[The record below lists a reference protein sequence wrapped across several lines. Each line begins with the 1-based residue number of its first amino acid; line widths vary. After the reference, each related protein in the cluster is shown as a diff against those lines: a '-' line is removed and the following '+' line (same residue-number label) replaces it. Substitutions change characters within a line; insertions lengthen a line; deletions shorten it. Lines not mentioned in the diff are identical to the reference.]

1 MVFAVA
7 ILATGGCGGSSGSS
21 PMVAPSIADPAPAS
35 LASDDVIVRAGEPWI
50 VYQTDAPSGLAIH
63 LVRPDGTGDHE
74 LSFGEPGSF
83 KHPDWSR
90 DGRTIVAVRE
100 PDNTLWLIGAD
111 GSDPRRLEIAACTQ
125 VCDYPAFAPHG
136 DELAFSV
143 IEPEDGRDGPIAG
156 RIEVLDLATL
166 KTRRLARTTFPD
178 VLDRPRWSPD
188 GRSLVICIDRFDHR
202 YSETGSSIAILPI
215 AGGDPDRLTDP
226 DDYAYQPDWSPDGEL
241 VYSVETLGYRL
252 DADPLAGAWDL
263 HLVRPDGSAPR
274 TVTHVDDGV
283 HLWLPSWTPD
293 GSRIIATRDAPGS
306 RTAVFVDPTTGA
318 ITEISPDLRMTH
330 ARLRPTP

>member
-1 MVFAVA
+1 
-7 ILATGGCGGSSGSS
+7 
-21 PMVAPSIADPAPAS
+21 
-35 LASDDVIVRAGEPWI
+35 
-50 VYQTDAPSGLAIH
+50 
-63 LVRPDGTGDHE
+63 
-74 LSFGEPGSF
+74 
-83 KHPDWSR
+83 
-90 DGRTIVAVRE
+90 VRE

-111 GSDPRRLEIAACTQ
+111 GSDPRRLEIAACRQ

-188 GRSLVICIDRFDHR
+188 GRSLVIGIDRFDHR

-226 DDYAYQPDWSPDGEL
+226 DDYAYQPDWSPDGDL
-241 VYSVETLGYRL
+241 VYSVETLAYRL

-263 HLVRPDGSAPR
+263 HLV
-274 TVTHVDDGV
+274 
-283 HLWLPSWTPD
+283 
-293 GSRIIATRDAPGS
+293 S
-306 RTAVFVDPTTGA
+306 RTAA
-318 ITEISPDLRMTH
+318 SPDRDPRGRWGPPLAAVLDTRRLADHRDPRRPGLADGRLRGPHNGRHHRDRARPADDH